1 VLTYDTLKDKKMTEQ
16 AVAIPEKAKAEVATE
31 DNHHHETYLK
41 PPVDIFETSEGIVL
55 LADVPGLAQDD
66 LDVSVDRGILT
77 IRGSASREGASSN
90 GHRHGAKA
98 AVFRQ
103 FRLGDTIDP
112 EHIAAELK
120 HGVLRLHLPKAEAHR
135 ARKVDVKVS

>member
-1 VLTYDTLKDKKMTEQ
+1 MTEQ
-16 AVAIPEKAKAEVATE
+16 AIAVPEKAKAEVATE

-66 LDVSVDRGILT
+66 LDVSVDHGVLT
-77 IRGSASREGASSN
+77 IRGSASREGAGSN
-90 GHRHGAKA
+90 GHRHGATS
-98 AVFRQ
+98 AVLRQ
-103 FRLGDTIDP
+103 FRLSDTIDP

-135 ARKVDVKVS
+135 SRKVDVKVS

>member
-1 VLTYDTLKDKKMTEQ
+1 MTEQ
-16 AVAIPEKAKAEVATE
+16 AVAVPEKAKAEITTE
-31 DNHHHETYLK
+31 DRHHRDMHVK

-55 LADVPGLAQDD
+55 LADVPGLGQDD
-66 LDVSVDRGILT
+66 LDVSVDRGVLT
-77 IRGSASREGASSN
+77 IQGSASREGTSSN
-90 GHRHGAKA
+90 GHRHGAPFS
-98 AVFRQ
+98 VFRQ

>member
-1 VLTYDTLKDKKMTEQ
+1 MTDH
-16 AVAIPEKAKAEVATE
+16 ATTVPEKAQTEVTTE
-31 DNHHHETYLK
+31 VNHRREMYVK

-55 LADVPGLAQDD
+55 LADIPGLAQED
-66 LDVSVDRGILT
+66 LDISVDRGILT

-90 GHRHGAKA
+90 GHRHSATS